1 MEERYAFLAEWY
13 DPNAA
18 LIRKY
23 QLLYYPKDSSCEM
36 YDIKNRRPFL
46 KRSAMENLKLEDLFI
61 GSVVNIHSRQLSI
74 VDFGDEFTTK
84 KLKSKKEKTLAIIKP
99 DCLDQMGEIVKIA
112 NSAEL
117 RICNARMVQLSASD
131 VQELYW
137 ESQGKPFFDGLVGFM
152 TSGPIVAF
160 ELTGEDAVSKWL
172 ALLGPANSAQARRDA
187 PHTIRARFG
196 TDNIK
201 NACHGSESSVAAQHE
216 SEFFFGPKPRGKSPA
231 TCNNSTLCII
241 KPHAILSGKSGEIIS
256 AIKDGGFD
264 ITALGLYYVEKAN
277 GEEFYEVYKG
287 VVAEYSGMVQ
297 ELCSGPCIAME
308 IKGKEV
314 HSSFRGFAGPS
325 DPEIAR
331 HLRPH
336 SLRAKFG
343 KDKIQ
348 NGVHCTDLPDDC
360 TLEVEYFFKILSS

>member
-216 SEFFFGPKPRGKSPA
+216 SEFFFGPQAERQVPQPLA
-231 TCNNSTLCII
+231 TTVPS
-241 KPHAILSGKSGEIIS
+241 
-256 AIKDGGFD
+256 
-264 ITALGLYYVEKAN
+264 V
-277 GEEFYEVYKG
+277 
-287 VVAEYSGMVQ
+287 
-297 ELCSGPCIAME
+297 
-308 IKGKEV
+308 
-314 HSSFRGFAGPS
+314 SS
-325 DPEIAR
+325 
-331 HLRPH
+331 
-336 SLRAKFG
+336 SL
-343 KDKIQ
+343 
-348 NGVHCTDLPDDC
+348 TP
-360 TLEVEYFFKILSS
+360 Y